1 MTNSWTDIK
10 NTDLVLIMGGNAAE
24 AHPCGF
30 KWVTEAMQHRKA
42 KLIVVDPR
50 FTRSAAVADVYAPLR
65 VGTDI
70 AFLGGVINH
79 LLSTNKIHLDY
90 VKLNTDASFLTKPE
104 YTFDNGNFSGYD
116 EAKRSYNKASW
127 GYQVGPDGYVKVD
140 ETLQDPLCVF
150 QQMKK
155 HYARYTPELVSQ
167 ITGTPKDQFLK
178 IADMLAATSTPD
190 KVMTICYALGWTQ
203 HSVGSQNI
211 RAMAMI
217 QLLLGNMGR
226 PGGGIN
232 ALRGHA
238 NVQGITDMCAY
249 SEVLSGYLS
258 APTDADVD
266 RATYLA
272 ARTGKPLRPNQMT
285 FTQNFPKWHTSL
297 MKAYFG
303 NAATKDNDFGYH
315 WIPKR
320 DTAYDILA
328 IFERMHQGKV
338 NGFLVQGFNPL
349 AAVPNKKKLSAGLAK
364 LKYLVVMDPLETET
378 SEFWK
383 NFGPLNDVKPEEIKT
398 EVFRFPASCFAEET
412 GSFTN
417 SSRVISWKEK
427 AVDPPGEAKTDSEI
441 MARLFVKL
449 REMYAKDGGTLPEPI
464 QALSWPYVVPAV
476 PSSQELLREIS
487 GRALAD
493 LYAPPPAPPVPP
505 YPQSKQT
512 AATQAAEA
520 PTAGAG
526 DSKAAAQAVGA
537 GAAAAMASR
546 SPSAAVKPGAAT
558 TTASTAPSGAPAR
571 GPAGPSGPPIV
582 TTPTA
587 PPIVKAGEQL
597 PGFAVL
603 RDDGT
608 TACGNWIYAGC
619 WSQAG
624 NLTARR
630 DTSDPTGL
638 GVFPNWGFSW
648 PANRRILYNRASAD
662 KDGKPWDPTRR
673 YMAWNG
679 TSWAGG
685 ADVPDMRPDAAPEQ
699 GVGAF
704 IMNPEGVARL
714 HAVGMN
720 EGPFPEHYEPFE
732 TPVGVNL
739 MCPSNPKAVSNPA
752 ARVYKGDLEAF
763 GKKEEFPYAATTYR
777 LTEHLHYWT
786 KHARSNAIVQPAP
799 FVEIGEELAREKG
812 IKQGDRVKV
821 RSNRGEVIAAC
832 VVTKRMKALDVNG
845 KKVHHVGIP
854 IHWGFK
860 GVTQNGYLANALT
873 PFVGDANSQTPEF
886 KAFLVNI
893 EKA

>member
-10 NTDLVLIMGGNAAE
+10 NTDLVLVMGGNAAE

-50 FTRSAAVADVYAPLR
+50 FTRTAAVADVYAPIR

-70 AFLGGVINH
+70 AFLAGVINH
-79 LLSTNKIHLDY
+79 MLRTNKIHLEY
-90 VKLNTDASFLTKPE
+90 AKLNTDITFLLKPE
-104 YTFDNGNFSGYD
+104 FAYDNGFFSGYD
-116 EAKRSYNKASW
+116 EAKRRYDKASW
-127 GYQVGPDGYVKVD
+127 GYQVGADGYVKVD
-140 ETLQDPLCVF
+140 ETLQDPLCVY

-155 HYARYTPELVSQ
+155 HFSRYTPELVSR
-167 ITGTPKDQFLK
+167 ITGTPQDQFLK
-178 IADMLAATSTPD
+178 IAEMLAATSAPD

-211 RAMAMI
+211 RTMAMI

-249 SEVLSGYLS
+249 SENLSGYMS
-258 APTDADVD
+258 SPTDADVD

-272 ARTGKPLRPNQMT
+272 ARTGKALRPNQMA
-285 FTQNFPKWHTSL
+285 FTQNFPKWNTSL

-303 NAATKDNDFGYH
+303 AAATKDNDFCYD
-315 WIPKR
+315 WVPKR
-320 DTAYDILA
+320 DTGYDVLSM
-328 IFERMHQGKV
+328 FERMHQGKM
-338 NGFLVQGFNPL
+338 NGFICQGFNPL
-349 AAVPNKKKLSAGLAK
+349 AAVPNKKKLSQGLAK

-378 SEFWK
+378 GEFWK
-383 NFGPLNDVKPEEIKT
+383 NFGPLNDVDPAKIAT
-398 EVFRFPASCFAEET
+398 EVFRFPTTCFAEET

-417 SSRVISWKEK
+417 SSRVIAWKEK
-427 AVDPPGEAKTDSEI
+427 AVDPPGEAKPDSEI
-441 MARLFVKL
+441 MARLFMKL
-449 REMYAKDGGTLPEPI
+449 RGMYAKDGGALPEPI
-464 QALSWPYVVPAV
+464 AALSWPYINATT
-476 PSSQELLREIS
+476 PSPTEVLREIS
-487 GRALAD
+487 GKALAD
-493 LYAPPPAPPVPP
+493 VFPLPAPAAPAAAVAAVAGAKPAVAVAAKPAAVAAAPAAPPAPL
-505 YPQSKQT
+505 
-512 AATQAAEA
+512 
-520 PTAGAG
+520 
-526 DSKAAAQAVGA
+526 
-537 GAAAAMASR
+537 
-546 SPSAAVKPGAAT
+546 
-558 TTASTAPSGAPAR
+558 
-571 GPAGPSGPPIV
+571 
-582 TTPTA
+582 
-587 PPIVKAGEQL
+587 VKAGEQL
-597 PGFAVL
+597 PGFALL
-603 RDDGT
+603 RDDGST
-608 TACGNWIYAGC
+608 SCGNWIYCGS

-630 DTSDPTGL
+630 DNSDPSGL
-638 GVFPNWGFSW
+638 GVFPNWGFAW

-662 KDGKPWDPTRR
+662 AAGKPWDPSRK
-673 YMAWNG
+673 YLAWNG
-679 TSWAGG
+679 SSWAGG
-685 ADVPDMRPDAAPEQ
+685 ADIPDMRPDAAPDQ

-704 IMNPEGVARL
+704 IMNSEGVARL
-714 HAVGMN
+714 HAIGMN

-777 LTEHLHYWT
+777 LTEHFHFWT
-786 KHARSNAIVQPAP
+786 KHSRSNAITQPSP
-799 FVEIGEELAREKG
+799 FVEIGEELAKEKG
-812 IKQGDRVKV
+812 IKQGDMVKV
-821 RSNRGEVIAAC
+821 RSNRGEVVAAC
-832 VVTKRMKALDVNG
+832 VVTRRMKGLDVNG

-893 EKA
+893 EKVA

>member
-10 NTDLVLIMGGNAAE
+10 NTDLVLVMGGNAAE

-50 FTRSAAVADVYAPLR
+50 FTRTAAVADVYAPIR

-70 AFLGGVINH
+70 AFLAGVLNH
-79 LLSTNKIHLDY
+79 MLSNNKIHLDY
-90 VKLNTDASFLTKPE
+90 AKLNTDITFLLKPGFA
-104 YTFDNGNFSGYD
+104 YDNGFFSGYD
-116 EAKRSYNKASW
+116 ETKRSYNKASW
-127 GYQVGPDGYVKVD
+127 GYQLGEDGYVKVD
-140 ETLQDPLCVF
+140 ETLQDPLCVY

-155 HYARYTPELVSQ
+155 HFSRYTPEMVSN

-178 IADMLAATSTPD
+178 IAEMLAATSTPD

-211 RAMAMI
+211 RTMAMI

-226 PGGGIN
+226 PGGGVN

-249 SEVLSGYLS
+249 SENLSGYMS

-272 ARTGKPLRPNQMT
+272 ARTGKALRPNQMA
-285 FTQNFPKWHTSL
+285 FTQNFPKWNTSL

-303 NAATKDNDFGYH
+303 ANATKDNDFCYD
-315 WIPKR
+315 WLPKR
-320 DTAYDILA
+320 DTAYDVLS

-338 NGFLVQGFNPL
+338 NGFITQGFNPL
-349 AAVPNKKKLSAGLAK
+349 AAVPNKKKLSQGMAK
-364 LKYLVVMDPLETET
+364 LKYLVVMDPLQTET
-378 SEFWK
+378 AEFWK
-383 NFGPLNDVKPEEIKT
+383 NFGPLNDVDPAKIQT
-398 EVFRFPASCFAEET
+398 EVFRLPTTCFAEET
-412 GSFTN
+412 GTFTN
-417 SSRVISWKEK
+417 SSRVIAWKEK

-441 MARLFVKL
+441 MSRLFLKL
-449 REMYAKDGGTLPEPI
+449 REMYTKDGGAFPDAIKGL
-464 QALSWPYVVPAV
+464 AWPYINASAPAAGEV
-476 PSSQELLREIS
+476 FREIS

-493 LYAPPPAPPVPP
+493 LMPLPPPPKLDAKGKPIPAPPPPANAPPPV
-505 YPQSKQT
+505 
-512 AATQAAEA
+512 
-520 PTAGAG
+520 
-526 DSKAAAQAVGA
+526 
-537 GAAAAMASR
+537 AM
-546 SPSAAVKPGAAT
+546 
-558 TTASTAPSGAPAR
+558 
-571 GPAGPSGPPIV
+571 
-582 TTPTA
+582 
-587 PPIVKAGEQL
+587 VKAGEQL
-597 PGFAVL
+597 AGFAQL
-603 RDDGT
+603 RDDGST
-608 TACGNWIYAGC
+608 SCGNWIYCGA

-630 DTSDPTGL
+630 DTADPSGL
-638 GVFPNWGFSW
+638 GVFPGWGYAW
-648 PANRRILYNRASAD
+648 PANRRLLYNRASAD
-662 KDGKPWDPTRR
+662 ASGKPWDASRK
-673 YMAWNG
+673 YLAWNG
-679 TSWAGG
+679 SSWAGG
-685 ADVPDMRPDAAPEQ
+685 ADVPDIRPDAAPDQ

-714 HAVGMN
+714 HAVGMS

-739 MCPSNPKAVSNPA
+739 MCPTNPKAVSNPA

-777 LTEHLHYWT
+777 LTEHFHFWT
-786 KHARSNAIVQPAP
+786 KHAKSNAITQPAP
-799 FVEIGEELAREKG
+799 FVEIGEALAKEKG
-812 IKQGDRVKV
+812 IKQGDMVKV
-821 RSNRGEVIAAC
+821 RSNRGEVLAKC
-832 VVTKRMKALDVNG
+832 VVTKRMVAMQVNG
-845 KKVHHVGIP
+845 KAVHHVASP

-893 EKA
+893 EKVA

>member
-50 FTRSAAVADVYAPLR
+50 FTRSAAVADLYAPIR

-70 AFLGGVINH
+70 AFLGGVINYM
-79 LLSTNKIHLDY
+79 LSNNKIHLDY
-90 VKLNTDASFLTKPE
+90 AKLNTDITFLLKPE
-104 YTFDNGNFSGYD
+104 FKYDNGFFSGYD
-116 EAKRSYNKASW
+116 EAKRSYSKASW
-127 GYQVGPDGYVKVD
+127 GYQLGEDGYVKVD
-140 ETLQDPLCVF
+140 DSLQDPLCVY

-155 HYARYTPELVSQ
+155 HFSRYTPELVSQ

-178 IADMLAATSTPD
+178 IAEAIAATSAPD

-203 HSVGSQNI
+203 HTVGSQNI
-211 RAMAMI
+211 RTMAMI

-226 PGGGIN
+226 PGGGVN

-249 SEVLSGYLS
+249 SEVLSGYMLS
-258 APTDADVD
+258 PMESDVD
-266 RATYLA
+266 RETYLKV
-272 ARTGKPLRPNQMT
+272 RTGKPLRPNQMA

-297 MKAYFG
+297 MKAYYG
-303 NAATKDNDFGYH
+303 NAATADNQFAYD

-320 DTAYDILA
+320 DGAYDILA

-349 AAVPNKKKLSAGLAK
+349 AAVPNKKKLSAALAK

-383 NFGPLNDVKPEEIKT
+383 NFGPLNDVDPKQIQT
-398 EVFRFPASCFAEET
+398 EVFRFPTSCFAEET
-412 GSFTN
+412 GTFTN
-417 SSRVISWKEK
+417 SSRVINWKEK
-427 AVDPPGEAKTDSEI
+427 AVDPPGEAKPDSEI
-441 MARLFVKL
+441 MARLFMKL
-449 REMYAKDGGTLPEPI
+449 RGLYAKDGGTLPEPVA
-464 QALSWPYVVPAV
+464 ALAWPYLNANV
-476 PSSQELLREIS
+476 PSPAEVLREIS
-487 GRALAD
+487 GKALAD
-493 LYAPPPAPPVPP
+493 VLAPPDPKDPKAPPKVL
-505 YPQSKQT
+505 
-512 AATQAAEA
+512 
-520 PTAGAG
+520 
-526 DSKAAAQAVGA
+526 
-537 GAAAAMASR
+537 
-546 SPSAAVKPGAAT
+546 
-558 TTASTAPSGAPAR
+558 
-571 GPAGPSGPPIV
+571 
-582 TTPTA
+582 
-587 PPIVKAGEQL
+587 VKAGEQL
-597 PGFAVL
+597 PGFAML
-603 RDDGT
+603 RDDGST
-608 TACGNWIYAGC
+608 SCGNWIYSGC

-638 GVFPNWGFSW
+638 GVFPGWGYSW

-662 KDGKPWDPTRR
+662 KDGKPWDPSRK
-673 YMAWNG
+673 YLAWNG
-679 TSWAGG
+679 SSWAGG
-685 ADVPDMRPDAAPEQ
+685 ADVPDMRPDAAPDQ

-714 HAVGMN
+714 HAIGMN

-777 LTEHLHYWT
+777 LTEHLHFWT
-786 KHARSNAIVQPAP
+786 KHSKSNAVVQPAP
-799 FVEIGEELAREKG
+799 FVEIGEELAKEKG
-812 IKQGDRVKV
+812 IRQGDKVKV